1 MFYVAFSRSPRG
13 TTKTLNNVDV
23 ADQIRRY
30 FSIGLRSRKWYHAH
44 FRWVLDTCA
53 CNAYCM
59 YKSYFERRFPS
70 GRRDDNGKKVPTPKH
85 RDCLLRLITVTRP
98 GCFRRSISSSTSS
111 DISVASRR
119 RLAAGNSVSPSSLVS
134 AHHRSISCKSRLESK
149 KGMTRS
155 VSVCVLQ
162 VQIEDCVCL

>member
-1 MFYVAFSRSPRG
+1 M
-13 TTKTLNNVDV
+13 NNVDV

-70 GRRDDNGKKVPTPKH
+70 GRRDDNGKKVPILKH
-85 RDCLLRLITVTRP
+85 RDFLLRLITALLDRGASTPSLKRR
-98 GCFRRSISSSTSS
+98 RRSISSSASS
-111 DISVASRR
+111 VSVASRR
-119 RLAAGNSVSPSSLVS
+119 RLAAGNSASPSSLVNARS
-134 AHHRSISCKSRLESK
+134 CSISEHPLGRVGLSSK
-149 KGMTRS
+149 GHDQKR
-155 VSVCVLQ
+155 VCVLQ
-162 VQIEDCVCL
+162 VQKEECVCL